1 MSGKRKSLGKG
12 LDALLGYSASGPAA
26 AVAENSDSGATTI
39 IDGQLKQLPVEL
51 LQRGKYQPR
60 RDLDPDALA
69 ELAQSIKTQGVMQP
83 IVVRAIGD
91 QRYEIIAGERRWRAT
106 QQAGLDTVPAIVR
119 NVSDEAAIAMALIEN
134 IQRENLNAIEESR
147 ALIRLQEEFS
157 LTQQQVAEAVG
168 KSRSA
173 VANLMRLATLES
185 EVQTMLER
193 GDIDLGHG
201 KCLLAL
207 PAQQQV
213 GAARTV
219 VAKGLTVRQTE
230 RLVAQLSSD
239 TPAKPGSSTSN
250 SDIAQLEREL
260 SEKIGAPV
268 AVVHRS
274 NGGGKLVLSYAS
286 LDELDGILAHIR

>member
-1 MSGKRKSLGKG
+1 
-12 LDALLGYSASGPAA
+12 
-26 AVAENSDSGATTI
+26 
-39 IDGQLKQLPVEL
+39 
-51 LQRGKYQPR
+51 
-60 RDLDPDALA
+60 
-69 ELAQSIKTQGVMQP
+69 MQP
-83 IVVRAIGD
+83 IVVRAID
-91 QRYEIIAGERRWRAT
+91 ANRYEIIAGERRWRAT
-106 QQAGLDTVPAIVR
+106 QQAGLDRVPAIVR
-119 NVSDEAAIAMALIEN
+119 EVSDEAAIAMALIEN

-173 VANLMRLATLES
+173 VANLMRLSALQA

-207 PAQQQV
+207 PAAQQ
-213 GAARTV
+213 GSAARSV

-230 RLVAQLSSD
+230 KLVAQLLSGKQAK
-239 TPAKPGSSTSN
+239 TNVQPANG
-250 SDIAQLEREL
+250 DIAQLEREL
-260 SEKIGAPV
+260 SEKVGAPV
-268 AVVHRS
+268 ALQHRA